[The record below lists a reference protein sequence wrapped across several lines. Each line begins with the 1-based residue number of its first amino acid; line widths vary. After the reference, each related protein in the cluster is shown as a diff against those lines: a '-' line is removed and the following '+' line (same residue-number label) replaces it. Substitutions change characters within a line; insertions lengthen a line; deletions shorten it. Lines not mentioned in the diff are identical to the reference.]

1 MSHVVSVSMA
11 EDFVLDT
18 VNLFMKYHAQE
29 MTSEAI
35 LHSDQGIHYRCLSF
49 KQLLKDEKIR
59 QSMSRKA
66 NCWDNAPQ
74 ESFFGHMKDEIGNKI
89 RRCRTFNEIKLVLAD
104 YMDYY
109 NNERGQWS
117 LAKLTPKEYYEY
129 RKTGIYPFTS
139 LEKTKTIHAN
149 TKTNKKKEPK
159 KN

>member
-1 MSHVVSVSMA
+1 
-11 EDFVLDT
+11 
-18 VNLFMKYHAQE
+18 
-29 MTSEAI
+29 
-35 LHSDQGIHYRCLSF
+35 
-49 KQLLKDEKIR
+49 
-59 QSMSRKA
+59 MSRKA